1 MRDVERLR
9 EALQYVPPH
18 DRNTWLR
25 MGMAIKS
32 EVGETGF
39 DIWDAWS
46 QEADSYNARDA
57 RDVWKSIRPRGKV
70 TAGTL
75 FHEAK
80 ANGWNDRCDYVR
92 PSAEAL
98 AERRRSAEESAAHD
112 EAELQRERAA
122 TAAKAA
128 AILKAATEV
137 RAEHP
142 YLERKRVAPVATLRE
157 IDATAAAAILGYA
170 PQSGGEPLTG
180 RLLAVP
186 VKRGDS
192 LATLELIDGNGR
204 KAALAG
210 RGSKAG
216 GFWSTERLPR
226 GDGAGCTLLIG
237 EGVATALSA
246 SRASGHP
253 AIAALSCGNL
263 PAVAQAMRSRYPR
276 AELVILAD
284 LGNGQAKAEQAAR
297 AVRAALA
304 LPEFPPDAAGKPTDF
319 NDMACTVGANA
330 VARVIRAAVAP
341 AAVATG
347 TDVLTCKYG
356 GGRFELGVRGVSF
369 VGTDKE
375 GNEKAP
381 LWICGRLEVI
391 AKTRDANGRA
401 WGRLLEWRD
410 DDGARHQW
418 AMPLE
423 LLEGD
428 GADVRRE
435 LASRGLHVSPT
446 KAAREL
452 LAAYLKVWPVEDR
465 ARCVAALGWHGS
477 AYALPDSALGADGER
492 VVFQNAHA
500 IEPAFAQRGTAE
512 GWRDSVAALAAGNS
526 RIVFAIAAALAG
538 PLAHLA
544 SEDSGGFHLRGASS
558 SGKSTALKVAASVW
572 GDPAAYVRLW
582 RATANGLE
590 GLAALHND
598 GLLILDELGQVDPR
612 EAGEA
617 AYLLA
622 NGQGKARASRAGTA
636 RASQRW
642 RLLYL
647 SAGEVSLAAFMA
659 TVGKRANAGQE
670 IRQADIEADAGAGLG
685 CFEVLHGRATPAALS
700 HEIKDAAA
708 REFGAVGRVWL
719 ECVVQDRLQ
728 LMEMLPGA
736 VREFVAESIPEGA
749 AGQVERVARRF
760 ALVAAAGEVATSY
773 RLTGWSEGE
782 SERAARACFQSW
794 LAGFGGA
801 GRRED
806 RALFAQVRAFFEAHG
821 SSRFEDAGAADE
833 RRVINRAGFYRD
845 GPGDLREFLV
855 LPETFKREVCQGF
868 EPKTAARVL
877 RDAGWIQGDTAG
889 KTARLETLPGV
900 GRTRVYAFT
909 PKVWEAEA

>member
-1 MRDVERLR
+1 MSTRTYEAMMRACYELGVMPPRDLPADGRWHPADLANDPKGKGDGRVKLFTDGEGGIVCNWKEGAPLAFWGDDGRSLTPAERR
-9 EALQYVPPH
+9 
-18 DRNTWLR
+18 
-25 MGMAIKS
+25 
-32 EVGETGF
+32 
-39 DIWDAWS
+39 
-46 QEADSYNARDA
+46 ARDA
-57 RDVWKSIRPRGKV
+57 KRQAAIK
-70 TAGTL
+70 A
-75 FHEAK
+75 HEAE
-80 ANGWNDRCDYVR
+80 D
-92 PSAEAL
+92 
-98 AERRRSAEESAAHD
+98 
-112 EAELQRERAA
+112 RERQ
-122 TAAKAA
+122 AKAA
-128 AILKAATEV
+128 GKAAALFDAGEPA
-137 RAEHP
+137 RPDHP
-142 YLERKRVAPVATLRE
+142 YLQRKGVAPVETLRE
-157 IDATAAAAILGYA
+157 LPADEVARLLGYR
-170 PQSGGEPLTG
+170 PQSGGEALRG
-180 RLLAVP
+180 RILIAP
-186 VKRGDS
+186 VVRVEDGEQTS
-192 LATLELIDGNGR
+192 AELIDE
-204 KAALAG
+204 AG
-210 RGSKAG
+210 HKSAVAG
-216 GFWSTERLPR
+216 GAKGGCVWPAGAFPD
-226 GDGAGCTLLIG
+226 GDGEGLRVLVG
-237 EGVATALSA
+237 EGVATVLSA
-246 SRASGHP
+246 QAAAGGF
-253 AIAALSCGNL
+253 AVAALSCGNL
-263 PAVAQAMRSRYPR
+263 ERVAAALKARYPR
-276 AELVILAD
+276 AALVILAD

-297 AVRAALA
+297 AVGAVLA
-304 LPEFPPDAAGKPTDF
+304 LPEFPPDAPGKPSDF
-319 NDMACTVGANA
+319 NDMACLLGADA
-330 VARVIRAAVAP
+330 VARVIGAAAAP
-341 AAVATG
+341 AAAAAG
-347 TDVLTCKYG
+347 DEVLTCKYG
-356 GGRFELGVRGVSF
+356 GGRFELGPQGVSF

-375 GNEKAP
+375 GNERAP
-381 LWICGRLEVI
+381 LWVCGRLAVI
-391 AKTRDANGRA
+391 AKTRDTKGRA

-410 DDGARHQW
+410 DDGAAHQW
-418 AMPLE
+418 AMPLD

-435 LASRGLHVSPT
+435 LASRGLHISPT
-446 KAAREL
+446 KTAREL

-465 ARCVAALGWHGS
+465 ARCVAALGWHGA
-477 AYALPDSALGADGER
+477 AYALPDSALGGDGER

-500 IEPAFAQRGTAE
+500 IEPAFARRGTAE
-512 GWRDSVAALAAGNS
+512 GWRDAVAALAAGNS
-526 RIVFAIAAALAG
+526 RIVFAIAAAFAG

-647 SAGEVSLAAFMA
+647 SAGEVSLAALMA
-659 TVGKRANAGQE
+659 TAGKRANAGQE

-708 REFGAVGRVWL
+708 REFGAVGRAWL

-736 VREFVAESIPEGA
+736 VREFVAEVIPEGA

-773 RLTGWSEGE
+773 GLTGWSEGE
-782 SERAARACFQSW
+782 SERAAKACFQSW

-821 SSRFEDAGAADE
+821 ASRFDDAGAADE
-833 RRVINRAGFYRD
+833 RRVINRAGFYRA
-845 GPGDLREFLV
+845 GPGGLREFLV

-868 EPKTAARVL
+868 EPKAAARVL

-889 KTARLETLPGV
+889 KSARLESLPGM

-909 PKVWEAEA
+909 AKVWEAEP